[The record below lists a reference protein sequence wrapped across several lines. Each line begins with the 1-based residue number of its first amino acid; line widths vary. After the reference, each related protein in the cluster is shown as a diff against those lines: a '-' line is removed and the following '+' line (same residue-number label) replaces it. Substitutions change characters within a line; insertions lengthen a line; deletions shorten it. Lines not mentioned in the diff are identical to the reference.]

1 MDKQLAR
8 TSKFLSLIL
17 RHHPEKVGLKL
28 DEAGW
33 VGVAELLSALA
44 AHGHKLTQQELET
57 VVFTNDKQRFA
68 FSPDG
73 LRIRANQGHSVEV
86 ELAYAPAVPPIV
98 LYHGT
103 APQFLSSIRTQ
114 GLLKGQRHHVHLSA
128 DTATAQQVGGRR
140 GKPVVLTVQA
150 DKMHADGHIFYCS
163 ANGVWL
169 TEHVPPQYLVWP

>member
-17 RHHPEKVGLKL
+17 RHQPEKVGLKL

-73 LRIRANQGHSVEV
+73 LQIRANQGHSVEV
-86 ELAYAPAVPPIV
+86 ELAYASAVPPIV

-103 APQFLSSIRTQ
+103 APQFLASIRTQ

-128 DTATAQQVGGRR
+128 DTATAQKVGGRR
-140 GKPVVLTVQA
+140 GKPVVLLVRA